1 MTVMEERFEL
11 ASQRILEI
19 EKEKRMPEQFQRYF
33 AENAD
38 YLGVLL
44 EEYKWIASGAMR
56 EASLQELERHNESCF
71 IDLMGRNYET
81 SYANPDWAYAQLGET
96 FGQLLSAVAAELRS
110 LPAFIY
116 EQDLEGITIR
126 LELFVEIYCAFA
138 ESFEETKEAPEY
150 SRIRDIF
157 YWFAS
162 DYAELTAEHAI
173 RHTVDW
179 GQRFALDIIENADL
193 SDIRYL
199 FRFGEYIADDQWKLA
214 EHLNGLP
221 EEKIQKIAD
230 TYTEGFR
237 KGFELA
243 KKPLDK
249 KKSVQIRYPLGF
261 ERVVKAAIENFRK
274 MGLEPVIARTPASF
288 AEGRRVFRLGFFGG
302 AVNRQFDYD
311 HENDKALYLD
321 KKYVHR
327 MLECRKNAWEEY
339 KDMAVV
345 HAGPAV
351 IEAFGEEPFEPAS
364 KEHLLTLSAEQQKLY
379 VEYQSQAGAMT
390 NEYID
395 PEERSFTCIAFP
407 VPGIG
412 EHFPEIFDEVLKINT
427 LDYKT
432 YETIQQHLID
442 ALDKAIRSTTL
453 RRKRI
458 SKTAW
463 RTSTFR
469 LGKCSPLRS

>member
-221 EEKIQKIAD
+221 EEK
-230 TYTEGFR
+230 FR
-237 KGFELA
+237 KSQIPTRRASARALSWQRSLWT
-243 KKPLDK
+243 KRNPSR
-249 KKSVQIRYPLGF
+249 SVILW
-261 ERVVKAAIENFRK
+261 
-274 MGLEPVIARTPASF
+274 
-288 AEGRRVFRLGFFGG
+288 
-302 AVNRQFDYD
+302 
-311 HENDKALYLD
+311 ALS
-321 KKYVHR
+321 V
-327 MLECRKNAWEEY
+327 
-339 KDMAVV
+339 
-345 HAGPAV
+345 
-351 IEAFGEEPFEPAS
+351 S
-364 KEHLLTLSAEQQKLY
+364 
-379 VEYQSQAGAMT
+379 
-390 NEYID
+390 
-395 PEERSFTCIAFP
+395 
-407 VPGIG
+407 
-412 EHFPEIFDEVLKINT
+412 
-427 LDYKT
+427 
-432 YETIQQHLID
+432 
-442 ALDKAIRSTTL
+442 
-453 RRKRI
+453 
-458 SKTAW
+458 
-463 RTSTFR
+463 
-469 LGKCSPLRS
+469 

>member
-199 FRFGEYIADDQWKLA
+199 FWFGEYIADDQWKLA

-237 KGFELA
+237 KGFELCGMRCVGHCEIDKYA
-243 KKPLDK
+243 DRSYRAIHDVKEDEWYAADITKVAPADLPRADLWAGGFPCQDISVAGRQRGLDGARSGLFFTLAQLVK
-249 KKSVQIRYPLGF
+249 GQSPENRPTWIVLENVKNLLSIHGGWDFATVLDTLASLG
-261 ERVVKAAIENFRK
+261 
-274 MGLEPVIARTPASF
+274 
-288 AEGRRVFRLGFFGG
+288 
-302 AVNRQFDYD
+302 
-311 HENDKALYLD
+311 
-321 KKYVHR
+321 
-327 MLECRKNAWEEY
+327 
-339 KDMAVV
+339 
-345 HAGPAV
+345 
-351 IEAFGEEPFEPAS
+351 
-364 KEHLLTLSAEQQKLY
+364 
-379 VEYQSQAGAMT
+379 
-390 NEYID
+390 
-395 PEERSFTCIAFP
+395 
-407 VPGIG
+407 
-412 EHFPEIFDEVLKINT
+412 
-427 LDYKT
+427 
-432 YETIQQHLID
+432 
-442 ALDKAIRSTTL
+442 
-453 RRKRI
+453 
-458 SKTAW
+458 
-463 RTSTFR
+463 
-469 LGKCSPLRS
+469 

>member
-71 IDLMGRNYET
+71 IGLMGRNYET

-150 SRIRDIF
+150 SQIRDIF

-179 GQRFALDIIENADL
+179 DRDL
-193 SDIRYL
+193 RWTS
-199 FRFGEYIADDQWKLA
+199 
-214 EHLNGLP
+214 
-221 EEKIQKIAD
+221 
-230 TYTEGFR
+230 
-237 KGFELA
+237 
-243 KKPLDK
+243 
-249 KKSVQIRYPLGF
+249 
-261 ERVVKAAIENFRK
+261 
-274 MGLEPVIARTPASF
+274 
-288 AEGRRVFRLGFFGG
+288 
-302 AVNRQFDYD
+302 
-311 HENDKALYLD
+311 
-321 KKYVHR
+321 
-327 MLECRKNAWEEY
+327 
-339 KDMAVV
+339 
-345 HAGPAV
+345 
-351 IEAFGEEPFEPAS
+351 
-364 KEHLLTLSAEQQKLY
+364 
-379 VEYQSQAGAMT
+379 
-390 NEYID
+390 
-395 PEERSFTCIAFP
+395 
-407 VPGIG
+407 
-412 EHFPEIFDEVLKINT
+412 
-427 LDYKT
+427 
-432 YETIQQHLID
+432 
-442 ALDKAIRSTTL
+442 
-453 RRKRI
+453 
-458 SKTAW
+458 SKTQTCLISVTCSGSGNIS
-463 RTSTFR
+463 RMTS
-469 LGKCSPLRS
+469 GSWQSI

>member
-71 IDLMGRNYET
+71 IDLMDAIMRRAMQTPTGRMH
-81 SYANPDWAYAQLGET
+81 SLAKPLDSCFLQ
-96 FGQLLSAVAAELRS
+96 FSQLRS

-116 EQDLEGITIR
+116 EQDLEGITNR

-150 SRIRDIF
+150 SQIRDIF

-199 FRFGEYIADDQWKLA
+199 FWFGEC
-214 EHLNGLP
+214 
-221 EEKIQKIAD
+221 
-230 TYTEGFR
+230 R
-237 KGFELA
+237 
-243 KKPLDK
+243 
-249 KKSVQIRYPLGF
+249 S
-261 ERVVKAAIENFRK
+261 
-274 MGLEPVIARTPASF
+274 
-288 AEGRRVFRLGFFGG
+288 
-302 AVNRQFDYD
+302 
-311 HENDKALYLD
+311 
-321 KKYVHR
+321 R
-327 MLECRKNAWEEY
+327 MTSGSW
-339 KDMAVV
+339 
-345 HAGPAV
+345 
-351 IEAFGEEPFEPAS
+351 
-364 KEHLLTLSAEQQKLY
+364 
-379 VEYQSQAGAMT
+379 QS
-390 NEYID
+390 I
-395 PEERSFTCIAFP
+395 
-407 VPGIG
+407 
-412 EHFPEIFDEVLKINT
+412 
-427 LDYKT
+427 
-432 YETIQQHLID
+432 
-442 ALDKAIRSTTL
+442 
-453 RRKRI
+453 
-458 SKTAW
+458 
-463 RTSTFR
+463 
-469 LGKCSPLRS
+469 

>member
-150 SRIRDIF
+150 SQIRDIF

-179 GQRFALDIIENADL
+179 GQRFALDIIENAKASRPSVCNAEEALLVHRDVAAQFL
-193 SDIRYL
+193 PMLKQRL
-199 FRFGEYIADDQWKLA
+199 VDDRTAAGLTPV
-214 EHLNGLP
+214 ELHLD
-221 EEKIQKIAD
+221 A
-230 TYTEGFR
+230 R
-237 KGFELA
+237 A
-243 KKPLDK
+243 
-249 KKSVQIRYPLGF
+249 
-261 ERVVKAAIENFRK
+261 AAIID
-274 MGLEPVIARTPASF
+274 GVPA
-288 AEGRRVFRLGFFGG
+288 AP
-302 AVNRQFDYD
+302 ADFDT
-311 HENDKALYLD
+311 
-321 KKYVHR
+321 
-327 MLECRKNAWEEY
+327 EY
-339 KDMAVV
+339 
-345 HAGPAV
+345 
-351 IEAFGEEPFEPAS
+351 
-364 KEHLLTLSAEQQKLY
+364 
-379 VEYQSQAGAMT
+379 
-390 NEYID
+390 
-395 PEERSFTCIAFP
+395 
-407 VPGIG
+407 
-412 EHFPEIFDEVLKINT
+412 
-427 LDYKT
+427 LDYKLSVAVVDT
-432 YETIQQHLID
+432 LDDAIAHIAKHSTHHSEAIVTRSPEAERYFTANVDSAAVYVNASTRFTDGGEFGFGAEIGISTQKLHARGPLGLPQLTSFKYEIFGNGQ
-442 ALDKAIRSTTL
+442 IR
-453 RRKRI
+453 
-458 SKTAW
+458 
-463 RTSTFR
+463 
-469 LGKCSPLRS
+469 

>member
-150 SRIRDIF
+150 SQIRDIF

-199 FRFGEYIADDQWKLA
+199 FWFGEYIADDQWKLA

-327 MLECRKNAWEEY
+327 M
-339 KDMAVV
+339 
-345 HAGPAV
+345 
-351 IEAFGEEPFEPAS
+351 
-364 KEHLLTLSAEQQKLY
+364 KE
-379 VEYQSQAGAMT
+379 
-390 NEYID
+390 
-395 PEERSFTCIAFP
+395 
-407 VPGIG
+407 
-412 EHFPEIFDEVLKINT
+412 
-427 LDYKT
+427 
-432 YETIQQHLID
+432 
-442 ALDKAIRSTTL
+442 
-453 RRKRI
+453 
-458 SKTAW
+458 
-463 RTSTFR
+463 
-469 LGKCSPLRS
+469 